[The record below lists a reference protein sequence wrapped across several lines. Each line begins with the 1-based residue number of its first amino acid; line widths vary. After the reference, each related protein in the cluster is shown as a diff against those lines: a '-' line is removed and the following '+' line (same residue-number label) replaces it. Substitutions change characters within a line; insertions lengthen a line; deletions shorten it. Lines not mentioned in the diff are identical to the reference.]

1 MNDEDGW
8 KVKRCNIDIIDTHN
22 VRLSND
28 LNHR

>member
-8 KVKRCNIDIIDTHN
+8 KVKRCNSDTINPHN